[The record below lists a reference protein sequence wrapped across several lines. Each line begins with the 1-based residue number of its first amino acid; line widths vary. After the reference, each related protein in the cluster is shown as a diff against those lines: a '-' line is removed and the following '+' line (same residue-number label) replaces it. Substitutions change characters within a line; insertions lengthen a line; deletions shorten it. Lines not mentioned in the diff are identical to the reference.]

1 MMSPGMA
8 LNAGSNSDVSF
19 ELVEPRAASLVES
32 LRAFGYD
39 LGSAVADLV
48 DNSVSA
54 GAANV
59 WVDFHWGGSESCIS
73 LTDDGRGMSEVTLRN
88 AMRLGSR
95 HPGDPREAADLGRFG
110 LGLKTASFS
119 QSRCVSVLT
128 KESNQSPVLRRW
140 DLDHLAKTDAWQVLL
155 APRQDTERYFDRLRD
170 LESGTCV
177 LWQDLDRIPGASCD
191 GSAKNRD
198 LFISQC
204 EEVERHLALIFHRLL
219 QGERLRLFVNEH
231 AVKPLDPFF
240 VSEAT
245 QILQEHHL
253 KDSSGGKIL
262 VEPFVMPHESKL
274 PDGDAKAWAGDS
286 RDWVAR
292 QGFYIYRQDRLL
304 VAGSWLGFR
313 GWRKDEHHKLA
324 RIRIS
329 LTNSSDEEWQID
341 VTKRKATPPEMLRES
356 LQRIGQ
362 RTRERAKRVYTFRGT
377 RLTSENPR
385 DLKFVW
391 EQVILHGQA
400 SYRINRDHPLVLALT
415 ASENKK
421 GEVDT
426 LLKLVEETLPTLLI
440 AAGGPEY
447 ANPSPAPP
455 VVSSQAGVKAMLLQA
470 WNALRDSG
478 REHADSMA
486 ALAGWEPFNAHPA
499 LLAELEANPP
509 YP

>member
-1 MMSPGMA
+1 MTSPIIK
-8 LNAGSNSDVSF
+8 LNAGSDSDVFF

-39 LGSAVADLV
+39 LGSAIADLV

-59 WVDFHWGGSESCIS
+59 WIDFHWNGAESTIS
-73 LTDDGRGMSEVTLRN
+73 LTDDGRGMCERTLRD

-95 HPGDPREAADLGRFG
+95 HPGDPRDAADLGRFG

-119 QSRCVSVLT
+119 QSRCVSVVT
-128 KESNQSPVLRRW
+128 KKSNESSVLRRW

-155 APRQDTERYFDRLRD
+155 APRHGSERYFDRLND
-170 LESGTCV
+170 LESGTCI

-191 GSAKNRD
+191 GSDKNRD

-219 QGERLRLFVNEH
+219 QEERLRLFVNDH
-231 AVKPLDPFF
+231 AVKPIDPFF
-240 VSEAT
+240 ISEAT

-253 KDSSGGKIL
+253 EDSSGGEIL

-274 PDGDAKAWAGDS
+274 PDGDAKSWAGDS

-329 LTNSSDEEWQID
+329 LTNRSDEEWQID
-341 VTKRKATPPEMLRES
+341 VTKRKAVPPEILRES
-356 LQRIGQ
+356 LRRIGQ

-377 RLTSENPR
+377 RLSSGNPR
-385 DLKFVW
+385 ELKFVW
-391 EQVILHGQA
+391 EQVIRHGQA
-400 SYRINRDHPLVLALT
+400 SYRINRDHPLVLALL

-421 GEVDT
+421 VEVDA
-426 LLKLVEETLPTLLI
+426 LLKLVEQTLPTLLI

-447 ANPSPAPP
+447 ANPSPTPQ
-455 VVSSQAGVKAMLLQA
+455 VVSDHAGVKVMLLQA

-478 REHADSMA
+478 LDHTDAMI
-486 ALAGWEPFNAHPA
+486 ALAGWEPFNAHPT
-499 LLAELEANPP
+499 LLAEVEANPP

>member
-1 MMSPGMA
+1 MSPVVE
-8 LNAGSNSDVSF
+8 LSTGSDSEMSF
-19 ELVEPRAASLVES
+19 EIVEPRAAALVES

-39 LGSAVADLV
+39 LGSAIADLV
-48 DNSVSA
+48 DNSISA
-54 GAANV
+54 GATNV
-59 WVDFHWGGSESCIS
+59 WIDFRWNGAESSIS

-128 KESNQSPVLRRW
+128 KESKENPVLRRW
-140 DLDHLAKTDAWQVLL
+140 DLDHLARTDAWQVLL
-155 APRQDTERYFDRLRD
+155 APRQGAERNFSRLSD

-177 LWQDLDRIPGASCD
+177 LWQDLDRISGASCD
-191 GSAKNRD
+191 GSDKNRD

-219 QGERLRLFVNEH
+219 QGERLRIFVNDH
-231 AVKPLDPFF
+231 AIRPLDPFF

-253 KDSSGGKIL
+253 KDSSGGEIL

-377 RLTSENPR
+377 RLTSGNPM

-400 SYRINRDHPLVLALT
+400 SYSINRDHPLVRALT
-415 ASENKK
+415 ASESKK
-421 GEVDT
+421 GEVNA

-447 ANPSPAPP
+447 AKPSPTPQ
-455 VVSSQAGVKAMLLQA
+455 VVSNQSGVKVMLLQA

-478 REHADSMA
+478 LDHADAMI
-486 ALAGWEPFNAHPA
+486 ALAGWEPFNAHLA
-499 LLAELEANPP
+499 LLAEVEANPP